1 MYCLLLFTFIPG
13 SNSSI
18 PGVSNECSFQ
28 PATLSLKIGLTIAYV
43 IIFFIG
49 FFGNAMIIFLVNH
62 YPELKTTFNI
72 LIVNMAASD
81 ILDVITAIPLSLTY
95 LYESV
100 RWFPGGFGVFLCKSL
115 PFLAYTSIGSS
126 ILTLTVMTYDRYHA
140 VVRTMRRPLAFR
152 LIVTAIVST
161 WVIPAVVFAS
171 ELYKYKLYHES
182 GQVICA
188 PRWVDDLLASH
199 EITKYEMII
208 RFVLF
213 YLIPLLV
220 MTVLYSKIVLRMWK
234 RRAPGEHIDKNR
246 QRIEMQ
252 NRKVIIML
260 ITVVTIFALCWLPVQ
275 ATHFLLTFNPN
286 ICLST
291 SLTLT
296 LFVVSHAYP
305 AINPCLYLIFNENFR
320 GAFRHQLR
328 KSQRSKRL
336 SVTVSNGTHKSGSHA
351 VGATE
356 CHRLLALD
364 RYKTRESVV

>member
-1 MYCLLLFTFIPG
+1 
-13 SNSSI
+13 
-18 PGVSNECSFQ
+18 
-28 PATLSLKIGLTIAYV
+28 
-43 IIFFIG
+43 
-49 FFGNAMIIFLVNH
+49 MIIFLVNH
-62 YPELKTTFNI
+62 YPDLKTNFNI

-81 ILDVITAIPLSLTY
+81 ILDVITAVPLSLAY

-100 RWFPGGFGVFLCKSL
+100 RWFPGGFGVFLCKCL
-115 PFLAYTSIGSS
+115 PFLAYISIGSS
-126 ILTLTVMTYDRYHA
+126 VLTLTIMTFDRYHA
-140 VVRTMRRPLAFR
+140 VVRTMRRPLSLKFTVAA
-152 LIVTAIVST
+152 IVTT
-161 WVIPAVVFAS
+161 WVIPGAVFAS

-188 PRWVDDLLASH
+188 PRWVDNLSASH
-199 EITKYEMII
+199 EITKYEMIV

-220 MTVLYSKIVLRMWK
+220 MIVFYSKIVLRMWK
-234 RRAPGEHIDKNR
+234 RKAPGEHIDKIR
-246 QRIEMQ
+246 QRVEMQ

-275 ATHFLLTFNPN
+275 VTHLLLTFNQN

-291 SLTLT
+291 CLTLT
-296 LFVVSHAYP
+296 FFVVSHTYP

-320 GAFRHQLR
+320 GAFRHQLH
-328 KSQRSKRL
+328 KSHRSKRL
-336 SVTVSNGTHKSGSHA
+336 SVTVSHNGTHKSGSQA

-364 RYKTRESVV
+364 KYKARESVV